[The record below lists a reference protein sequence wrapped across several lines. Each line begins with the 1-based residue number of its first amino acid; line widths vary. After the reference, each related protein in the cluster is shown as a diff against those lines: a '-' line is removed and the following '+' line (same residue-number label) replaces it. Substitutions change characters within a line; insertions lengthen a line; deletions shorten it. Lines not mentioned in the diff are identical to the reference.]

1 MPTSANAKVSPPFF
15 QPDEKFHRRRIAD
28 WALWAN
34 QGHLANVGT
43 VTLGTGTVATVVAD
57 SRVSFQSVPI
67 LQPSTQNAA
76 SAQATTFVST
86 VSAGGF
92 TITHASGGSADRAY
106 RYALLG

>member
-28 WALWAN
+28 WALGAY

-43 VTLGTGTVATVVAD
+43 VTLGTGTVATVVTD

-67 LQPSTQNAA
+67 LQPSTLPAA
-76 SAQATTFVST
+76 SATAVYVST

-92 TITHASGGSADRAY
+92 TITHTTSGSADRAF